1 VTNGQSFVPTAQTT
15 YTVTGTDANGCVNTD
30 QVVVSINALPT
41 VVGAVNNDTVCSGTQ
56 VTLTGSGATTYAWN
70 NTATNG
76 TPIAVSST
84 TNFIVAGTDANG
96 CVNSDTVTVT
106 VNALPVPVITGDLV
120 ICAGDSTLLV
130 ASSETGNVWSTT
142 ATTDSIFVSTAGS
155 ITVTET
161 DANGCVGTSAPVVIV
176 VNALPAVN
184 AGSDFAVCQ
193 NTTTTLSGSGAV
205 SYAWDNNVSNNIAF
219 LVTETNDYVVTGT
232 DANGCVNS
240 DTITV
245 TANALPAVNGGDNIE
260 QCGDQSITLTA
271 TGATAYAWSGGVEN
285 GTAFNA
291 PFGTSVYIVTGVDAF
306 GCSNTDAVTVSIYA
320 NPTATITP
328 INGVTLQAT
337 PAGAS
342 YQWINCSDNQ
352 PIAGAVTPVFTAT
365 ENGSYAVI
373 VTGMGGCA
381 DTSACFN
388 VTTVG
393 IEKTELDASINL
405 FPNPTTS
412 NVTLAMSSDKAVNV
426 TVFDAQGKVVSII
439 DNAQHGSIIGLQHV
453 ENGVYM
459 VQVSNETGSKVFRV
473 VKQ

>member
-1 VTNGQSFVPTAQTT
+1 MNATGLTTGFIGITNQWQVSSVSGGPYTNVVGGTGATTATHTTAAITTPGTYYYVLASTCTNSTTTSYSNEVVVTVNQLPTLTATAANAGAFCGVGSLTATGAVTYSWAPAASLLSNTGATVTSIATANTT
-15 YTVTGTDANGCVNTD
+15 FTVTGTDANGCVNT
-30 QVVVSINALPT
+30 
-41 VVGAVNNDTVCSGTQ
+41 
-56 VTLTGSGATTYAWN
+56 
-70 NTATNG
+70 
-76 TPIAVSST
+76 
-84 TNFIVAGTDANG
+84 
-96 CVNSDTVTVT
+96 
-106 VNALPVPVITGDLV
+106 
-120 ICAGDSTLLV
+120 
-130 ASSETGNVWSTT
+130 
-142 ATTDSIFVSTAGS
+142 
-155 ITVTET
+155 
-161 DANGCVGTSAPVVIV
+161 
-176 VNALPAVN
+176 
-184 AGSDFAVCQ
+184 
-193 NTTTTLSGSGAV
+193 
-205 SYAWDNNVSNNIAF
+205 
-219 LVTETNDYVVTGT
+219 
-232 DANGCVNS
+232 

-260 QCGDQSITLTA
+260 QCGNQSITLTA